1 MTERSRAQNLVWMS
15 ATGQSSSARYRCVSG
30 HCHHWQMCIYI
41 GRRRQIY
48 RAASIR
54 IVQSIVA
61 ILTVMAR
68 VIQAKP
74 MIAIGCVI

>member
-1 MTERSRAQNLVWMS
+1 
-15 ATGQSSSARYRCVSG
+15 
-30 HCHHWQMCIYI
+30 MCIYI

-48 RAASIR
+48 RAASIG

-74 MIAIGCVI
+74 MIAIGCVIWIVVAIRTGEIFSRIS